1 MDLDKINLSFCGCSF
16 LCFYHVGVCAAI
28 KEYAPFLAKNVV
40 SGASAGS
47 IAAAGLICN
56 ISDYQSAKT
65 LFDVVALARSK
76 LLTTLDPNFNLIDML
91 REGLRAILPQN
102 AHVLCSG
109 RLRISLTR
117 AKDLKNVIISEFA
130 DRDELIQVFLN
141 T

>member
-91 REGLRAILPQN
+91 REGLNAILPQN

-109 RLRISLTR
+109 RLRVSLTR